1 MFINFN
7 KNKYNKGVTF
17 VELMVVM
24 AILAIIFATIIANYK
39 NSRLTIVTQNLAD
52 DIALSIRKAQSYA
65 IGVHRSTDSFDYG
78 YGIHFSTNEDNS
90 NPSLGSN
97 KSFILFTDISNQ
109 KSYDKDSSKSCGE
122 PAGTPTP
129 DNECLEILQ
138 IASGDKIVAMN
149 LVINGNLVKAIGGIV
164 DITFKR
170 PSPEPK
176 FCHRNGQSNNCQ
188 ESNEITA
195 VQIFVTNDANPG
207 VYKVITISNTGQIS
221 VL

>member
-1 MFINFN
+1 MFINLN

-24 AILAIIFATIIANYK
+24 AILAIMFATIIANYK

-78 YGIHFSTNEDNS
+78 YGIHFSTNEDNL

-97 KSFILFTDISNQ
+97 KSFILFTDITNQ
-109 KSYDKDSSKSCGE
+109 KIYDKDSSNACGE
-122 PAGTPTP
+122 PAGIPTP

-138 IASGDKIVAMN
+138 ITSGDKIVAMN

-176 FCHRNGQSNNCQ
+176 FCHRNGQSNTCQ
-188 ESNEITA
+188 QSSEITA
-195 VQIFVTNDANPG
+195 VQIFISNDANPG

>member
-7 KNKYNKGVTF
+7 KNKYNRGVTF

-24 AILAIIFATIIANYK
+24 AILAIMFATIIANYK

-78 YGIHFSTNEDNS
+78 YGIHFSTDEDNS

-97 KSFILFTDISNQ
+97 KSFILFTDISNPTI
-109 KSYDKDSSKSCGE
+109 YDKDSSNICGGS
-122 PAGTPTP
+122 AGIPTS

-138 IASGDKIVAMN
+138 ISSGDKIVELN
-149 LVINGNLVKAIGGIV
+149 LVINGNLSPADLGVV

-176 FCHRNGQSNNCQ
+176 FCHRSGQSGNCQ
-188 ESNEITA
+188 QSTNITA
-195 VQIFVTNDANPG
+195 VQIVVSNEANPG